1 MIVMVKPW
9 SRRPVKEAVRSGF
22 ACSCW
27 VQKGFRE
34 SETEPDR
41 IKIIFKDIVMNFL
54 R

>member
-9 SRRPVKEAVRSGF
+9 SGCPVKEAVRSGF

-34 SETEPDR
+34 SETGPDR
-41 IKIIFKDIVMNFL
+41 IKIIFKEGNQPY
-54 R
+54 